1 MEDRKEP
8 KTGKESNPACNVAPE
23 SAPLVENH
31 GTPKPPEHLFSASP
45 ADSDLSSRACLDV
58 TLDDDLRTIF
68 DLVKANTG
76 HDFSSYKRNTVLRRI
91 ERRMAVNGAGEL
103 GKYIDFLRE
112 NPGEALALCREILIG
127 VTGFFRDP
135 EAFEVLRT
143 LVVPRLFAERGSE
156 DPVRIWLPCCAT
168 GEEAYSV
175 AMLIREFL
183 EYEGRD
189 AKVQLFATDLDESA
203 VARARSGLYS
213 DDIGPDV
220 GEERLRKFFTRSDGR
235 WQVVKPLREMIL
247 FTHHSVIKD
256 PPFSR
261 LDLLVCRNF
270 LIYLDSD
277 MQKRLIALFHMVLK
291 PGGFIFLGAAE
302 TVERNSDLFAP
313 VDKKWK
319 IYRRLQNGRSKE
331 TLFPFTSTM
340 RKPPVTI
347 TPKRLADA
355 AEPSPGAAAERLL
368 AERYFPPCVVVNEKN
383 EILHV
388 SSGMRRYLEV
398 PAGGPTRDL
407 LKMVMEELRP
417 TLRVAICK
425 AFTEQREVV
434 FRAVKLVDETAE
446 TAVNVL
452 VEPFD
457 TDPSCGRLA
466 LVVLEPAPLP
476 ASHPVLSGRGS
487 RPGDESSGDTLVRQL
502 EEQLR
507 ITDEQLRATME
518 QLETSNEGYMS
529 ANEELM
535 SINEELQSTN
545 EELETSKE
553 ELQAMNEELTTV
565 NAELQEK
572 VEELNQVNGDME
584 NLFASSG
591 IAAIFLD
598 PLLVI
603 KRFSPAMAAIFNLIP
618 ADIGRPFRHLAGTI
632 DWAGL
637 PEDAQ
642 TVLENLTPVEREVT
656 ALEDGRYFIMRV
668 LPYRTIEG
676 RVDGIVVTLIDIT
689 ERKRMEEKTAHL
701 ASFPRINPN
710 PVIEVDLS
718 GRVIFGNPGTQNI
731 LETAGKTRE
740 DFFAFL
746 PHDMDEILRNWDGR
760 SDVTHFREVD
770 IGKRTFAETVYL
782 SSQFGVAR
790 IYGYEITKRKQAED
804 AVRRA
809 RDEWER
815 TFDSVPDL
823 IAILDDK
830 HRIIRVNRAMALR
843 LGLSPEE
850 CVGRICYKSVHG
862 TDEPPPFC
870 PHTLTLADGLE
881 HVAEVHEEHLGGDFL
896 VTTTPLL
903 DTPEGMGRTVHVAR
917 DITDRKRT
925 EQETLR
931 HVEEVERFNRVS
943 VGRELRMIELKKEI
957 NELCARLGETKRY
970 SLEFEE

>member
-1 MEDRKEP
+1 MEDGKEL
-8 KTGKESNPACNVAPE
+8 KTGNGSNPASADAPE
-23 SAPLVENH
+23 SAPRDENR
-31 GTPKPPEHLFSASP
+31 GTPEPPELFFTAASA
-45 ADSDLSSRACLDV
+45 DRDLSIRACLDA
-58 TLDDDLRTIF
+58 TLDENLRTVF

-91 ERRMAVNGAGEL
+91 ERRMAVNGTGEL
-103 GKYIDFLRE
+103 GRYIAFLRE
-112 NPGEALALCREILIG
+112 NPGEAPALCREILIG

-135 EAFEVLRT
+135 EAFEALRT
-143 LVVPRLFAERGSE
+143 LVVPRLFTDRDRG

-183 EYEGRD
+183 EHEGRD

-203 VARARSGLYS
+203 VARGRSGLFP
-213 DDIGPDV
+213 DDIEPEV
-220 GEERLRKFFTRSDGR
+220 GEERLRKFFTRSDGH
-235 WQVVKPLREMIL
+235 WQVVKQLREMIL
-247 FTHHSVIKD
+247 FTLHSVVKD

-291 PGGFIFLGAAE
+291 PGGFLFLGAAE

-319 IYRRLQNGRSKE
+319 IYRRLENGRSKE
-331 TLFPFTSTM
+331 TLFPFTSIM

-347 TPKRLADA
+347 AAQRPADA
-355 AEPSPGAAAERLL
+355 APGAAAERLL

-407 LKMVMEELRP
+407 LKMVREELRP
-417 TLRVAICK
+417 ALRVAICK
-425 AFTEQREVV
+425 AFAEQREVV
-434 FRAVKLVDETAE
+434 LRAVKLVDETAE
-446 TAVNVL
+446 TAVNLL
-452 VEPFD
+452 VKPFD
-457 TDPSCGRLA
+457 ADPSCGKLA
-466 LVVLEPAPLP
+466 MVVLEPAPLP
-476 ASHPVLSGRGS
+476 ASHPVPSGREAC
-487 RPGDESSGDTLVRQL
+487 PGDESSGDTLVRQL

-507 ITDEQLRATME
+507 VTDEQLRATME
-518 QLETSNEGYMS
+518 QLETSNEGFMS

-572 VEELNQVNGDME
+572 VEELNQVNADME

-591 IAAIFLD
+591 IAAIILD
-598 PLLVI
+598 PRLAI
-603 KRFSPAMAAIFNLIP
+603 KRFSPAMAAVFNLIP
-618 ADIGRPFRHLAGTI
+618 SDIGRPFRHLAGTI
-632 DWAGL
+632 DWTGL
-637 PEDAQ
+637 PDDAR
-642 TVLENLTPVEREVT
+642 TVLEKAVPVEREVK
-656 ALEDGRYFIMRV
+656 ALEDGRCFIMRV
-668 LPYRTIEG
+668 LPYRSAEG
-676 RVDGIVVTLIDIT
+676 RIDGIVITLTDIS
-689 ERKRMEEKTAHL
+689 ERKRMEEMNSHL

-710 PVIEVDLS
+710 PVLEVDLS
-718 GRVIFGNPGTQNI
+718 GRVIFGNPATQNI
-731 LETAGKTRE
+731 LETVGKARE
-740 DFFAFL
+740 DFSAFL
-746 PHDMDEILRNWDGR
+746 PDDMDEILRNWDGKG
-760 SDVTHFREVD
+760 DATHFREVD
-770 IGKRTFAETVYL
+770 VGKRTFAETVHL

-790 IYGYEITKRKQAED
+790 IYGYEITRRKRAED
-804 AVRRA
+804 TVRRA
-809 RDEWER
+809 RDEWEM

-823 IAILDDK
+823 IAILDDQ
-830 HRIIRVNRAMALR
+830 HRITRVNRAMARR
-843 LGLSPEE
+843 LGLNPEE
-850 CVGRICYKSVHG
+850 CIGRICYESVHG

-870 PHTLTLADGLE
+870 PHTLTLADGME

-896 VTTTPLL
+896 VTTTPLP
-903 DTPEGMGRTVHVAR
+903 DTVEGMGRTVHVAR

-925 EQETLR
+925 EQEILR
-931 HVEEVERFNRVS
+931 HMEELERFNRVS

-957 NELCARLGETKRY
+957 NELCARLGEAPRY
-970 SLEFEE
+970 SMEFDNE